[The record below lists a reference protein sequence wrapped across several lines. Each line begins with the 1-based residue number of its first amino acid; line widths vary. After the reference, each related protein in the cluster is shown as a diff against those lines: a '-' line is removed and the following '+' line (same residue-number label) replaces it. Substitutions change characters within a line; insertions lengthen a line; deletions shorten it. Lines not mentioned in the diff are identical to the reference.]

1 MTCLHERIQSVNCE
15 KSCLICG
22 AKLPADFIPGK
33 PTPGAVK
40 AAEIPAE
47 AQETTPK
54 KTRKKV
60 K

>member
-1 MTCLHERIQSVNCE
+1 MTCLHERIKSVNCE

-33 PTPGAVK
+33 ATK
-40 AAEIPAE
+40 ADEKPAE
-47 AQETTPK
+47 GETK
-54 KTRKKV
+54 KATRKKV